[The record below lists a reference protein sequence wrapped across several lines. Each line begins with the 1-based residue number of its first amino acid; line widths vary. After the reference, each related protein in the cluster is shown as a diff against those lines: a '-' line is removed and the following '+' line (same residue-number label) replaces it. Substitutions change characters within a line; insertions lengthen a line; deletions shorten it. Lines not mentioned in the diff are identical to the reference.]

1 VASTGITSSSAPRS
15 SRTAHQASAKTS
27 ARLHRLLLRISCM
40 VVNGPWPSV
49 LQRNP
54 SDSVCKASA
63 AASASAATACARRV
77 RERHGRPIAG
87 TAISATNA

>member
-1 VASTGITSSSAPRS
+1 
-15 SRTAHQASAKTS
+15 
-27 ARLHRLLLRISCM
+27 M